1 MNLFEPKESYK
12 RISDISLKYLEENLK
27 IKGLIFDFDGTLM
40 RDHKLSGSTINFIK
54 RAKEAG
60 FKISIVSN
68 NLVLNHQA
76 LAELD
81 ITIIDKFAL
90 KPLKKPFLDMAK
102 RMNLEPSEIAVIGN
116 NKLTDIF
123 GANRAKM
130 YSIFIQNLNSFFF
143 RRNVKNRLK
152 QRGIKHIQ

>member
-1 MNLFEPKESYK
+1 M
-12 RISDISLKYLEENLK
+12 
-27 IKGLIFDFDGTLM
+27 
-40 RDHKLSGSTINFIK
+40 
-54 RAKEAG
+54 
-60 FKISIVSN
+60 
-68 NLVLNHQA
+68 
-76 LAELD
+76 AELD
-81 ITIIDKFAL
+81 IAIIDKFAL